1 MCLFK
6 ALIAIF
12 TVIFILALII
22 ICIIYCPV
30 VLLIVFVFIVSG
42 VMLWLTP
49 IIKER
54 DKVLWAIC
62 LVVGILGTVTVFYFT
77 FEYFGLFE
85 LISELFR

>member
-30 VLLIVFVFIVSG
+30 VLLIIFGFIVSG

-49 IIKER
+49 IMKER

-62 LVVGILGTVTVFYFT
+62 LVVGILGTVAVFYFI
-77 FEYFGLFE
+77 FDYFDLFE
-85 LISELFR
+85 LILSAFD